1 MSAARENRGWSAA
14 PGYLLAVIV
23 AGVVFWVAYDGGS
36 YTLPSRATLGIAVF
50 WGIIVGLGLGV
61 LSLARLPQGTAIVG
75 GLIAA
80 LALWTLVSVFRSP
93 SAEDAFNE
101 FNRVSLY
108 LGVYVLVVLASTRR
122 TIGRWADALA
132 AAVVVVA
139 VVALVS
145 RLFPGS
151 FSDRG
156 LATFLPS
163 ASTRLSFPV
172 GYWNGLGVFVGLG
185 VPLLL
190 RVALV
195 ARRTWVRGLA
205 LAPLPA
211 VGSVL
216 YLTSSRG
223 GFATAIVG
231 IAVFVALTERRWSA
245 ATAAAVA
252 AVGSA
257 IAIVALLDRRELVN
271 GPLGTDL
278 VREQGR
284 SAALLIGLAC
294 AGSGVAYAAGVRL
307 LGPRIRP
314 GRTIGRIVV
323 ALGVL
328 ALVAGIVASDP
339 AQRFETFKQT
349 PGQDEVVDGGDFVQT
364 HLLSGSGSGRWQ
376 FWSAAVDQWREHP
389 VLGEGAGTYEAWWAE
404 HASFSYF
411 IRDAHSLYL
420 EVLGELGIVG
430 FVLVVGL
437 VLAGIGVGAW
447 RALCAAGEMR
457 VSIAALTSLF
467 AAFAL
472 AAGFDWVWELAA
484 VSLVALVALA
494 LISGPSTVA
503 LEPVRIARPDESPDW
518 TLSSRV
524 LVGVLAGVTGW
535 ILLSAQ
541 AIPVLADREVTR
553 SQDAVTRGDLEEA
566 ARAAEAARSI
576 QPWAATPNLQLA
588 LVSEEAGNLD
598 RARVWIDEA
607 IERNRRDWRL
617 WLVSARIETKL
628 GRVAVAERSLRR
640 AAELNPRSPLFQGL
654 LEGERDS

>member
-1 MSAARENRGWSAA
+1 MPAARESRGWSAA
-14 PGYLLAVIV
+14 PGYVLATVV
-23 AGVVFWVAYDGGS
+23 AGAVFWVAYDGGS
-36 YTLPSRATLGIAVF
+36 YALPSRATLGIAVF

-61 LSLARLPQGTAIVG
+61 LSLARVPRGTAIIG

-80 LALWTLVSVFRSP
+80 LTLWTLVSVFRSP

-101 FNRVSLY
+101 FNRVSVY
-108 LGVYVLVVLASTRR
+108 LGVYALVILASTRR

-132 AAVVVVA
+132 AAVVAVA
-139 VVALVS
+139 VVALIS

-211 VGSVL
+211 MGSVL

-223 GFATAIVG
+223 GFATAIVS

-245 ATAAAVA
+245 AAATAVGAA
-252 AVGSA
+252 GSA
-257 IAIVALLDRRELVN
+257 IAIVVLLDRRELVN

-284 SAALLIGLAC
+284 SAAVLIALAC
-294 AGSGVAYAAGVRL
+294 AISGVAYGAGVRL

-314 GRTIGRIVV
+314 GRTIARIAVAVVVV
-323 ALGVL
+323 AL
-328 ALVAGIVASDP
+328 AAGIVASDP
-339 AQRFETFKQT
+339 ARRFETFKQT
-349 PGQDEVVDGGDFVQT
+349 PERGNPIEGSDFVRA

-376 FWSAAVDQWREHP
+376 FWSAAVDQWRDHP

-430 FVLVVGL
+430 FVLIAGL
-437 VLAGIGVGAW
+437 VLAGIGVGA
-447 RALCAAGEMR
+447 RRSLRAAGEMR
-457 VSIAALTSLF
+457 VTIAALTSLF
-467 AAFAL
+467 AAFAF

-484 VSLVALVALA
+484 VSIVALVALA
-494 LISGPSTVA
+494 QISGPSTVA
-503 LEPVRIARPDESPDW
+503 LEPVRIARPGEPPDW
-518 TLSSRV
+518 TLSRRV
-524 LVGVLAGVTGW
+524 LFGVVAGVTAW

-541 AIPVLADREVTR
+541 AIPLLADREVAR
-553 SQDAVTRGDLEEA
+553 SQDAVARGDVEEA
-566 ARAAEAARSI
+566 SRAAEAARSI

-588 LVSEEAGNLD
+588 LVSEEAGDLD

-607 IERNRRDWRL
+607 IERNGGDWRL

-628 GRVAVAERSLRR
+628 GRVAAAERSLRR
-640 AAELNPRSPLFQGL
+640 AVELNPRSPLFQGL
-654 LEGERDS
+654 LDG